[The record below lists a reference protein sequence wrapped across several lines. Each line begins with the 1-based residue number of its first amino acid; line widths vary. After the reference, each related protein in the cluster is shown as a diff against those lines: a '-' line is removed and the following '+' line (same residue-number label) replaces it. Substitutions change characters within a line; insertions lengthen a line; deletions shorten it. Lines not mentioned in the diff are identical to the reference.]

1 MSSCGGNDFTRGGAL
16 LETTISSSL
25 ILGSTVSA
33 STLDSSKITNLT
45 DIDEASAKI
54 LLSKLAELSPEYLA
68 VLAKAVSEAMPN
80 TPAGAP
86 PVENAGDA
94 LPTTLIGRR
103 TVVLGEPA
111 GWLAMN
117 GLVIPAYES
126 KPQCPETNNG

>member
-1 MSSCGGNDFTRGGAL
+1 MSSCGCDNIPRGGTL
-16 LETTISSSL
+16 VESTIASAE
-25 ILGSTVSA
+25 ILGSKISA

-80 TPAGAP
+80 TPAGSS

>member
-1 MSSCGGNDFTRGGAL
+1 MSNCGCDNIPRGGTL
-16 LETTISSSL
+16 VETTIASAT
-25 ILGSTVSA
+25 ILGGKISA
-33 STLDSSKITNLT
+33 STIDSSKITNLT

-80 TPAGAP
+80 TPAGSSPA
-86 PVENAGDA
+86 ENVGDA

-126 KPQCPETNNG
+126 KPQCPETNND